1 MENTIE
7 TWYENNQDR
16 LDEMYE
22 EYVSFGEWGSGYD
35 RLDTSYGSDIHE
47 EWIEDQYY
55 TELEESK
62 LSFRKFVEGYKKFY
76 FNGGFVIDLGLVVA
90 FIVWISK

>member
-1 MENTIE
+1 MNNTIE

-35 RLDTSYGSDIHE
+35 RLDPSYGSDIHN

-55 TELEESK
+55 TELEENK
-62 LSFRKFVEGYKKFY
+62 LTFSKFVEGYKKFY
-76 FNGGFVIDLGLVVA
+76 FSGGYVLDIALIMVFLYY
-90 FIVWISK
+90 IVK